1 MWLVDID
8 QDGLQVGSHVL
19 IQNESEMNGKTGTI
33 CGAKESDTQKWPVL
47 INEEGANPRHESFL
61 QGHLREIVIDPQE
74 PLLAS
79 NGLYFQPYCA
89 SVPMPPAILSRCV
102 A

>member
-1 MWLVDID
+1 MWLID
-8 QDGLQVGSHVL
+8 TEQNGLQVGSRVL
-19 IQNESEMNGKTGTI
+19 IQDESEMNGKTGTI
-33 CGAKESDTQKWPVL
+33 CGPKQSDTQKWPV
-47 INEEGANPRHESFL
+47 IFNEEGASPRHESFL
-61 QGHLREIVIDPQE
+61 QEHLREIVIDPQE
-74 PLLAS
+74 LLQAS